1 MDKME
6 LEFSEEI
13 RQLNNN
19 EKDLKMTLDEMQK
32 ENGVLKKDLDEE

>member
-1 MDKME
+1 ME